1 MTKNYVCR
9 TPYLSKHTSYN
20 HVFCCTSLKDDISR
34 CFYFFKILIFW
45 VVMGGS
51 KSVKKG
57 PKWQKILSHSVSR
70 KLYLIWLW
78 LLVHMCKMMISPEF
92 YFFKILI
99 FRVFR
104 SSSINAKRKF
114 WGVPHL
120 LHMCVLFY
128 FHRCIVAVA
137 K

>member
-1 MTKNYVCR
+1 MTKNYVCH

-20 HVFCCTSLKDDISR
+20 HVFCCTSWKWWHFQMLL
-34 CFYFFKILIFW
+34 FFQNFGFLGCY
-45 VVMGGS
+45 GGS
-51 KSVKKG
+51 KSVKKD
-57 PKWQKILSHSVSR
+57 PKWQNILSHSVSR
-70 KLYLIWLW
+70 ELYLIWLW

-120 LHMCVLFY
+120 LHMCVIFY
-128 FHRCIVAVA
+128 FHRCIVAIA